1 MPQLR
6 RAKGG
11 AGCQEI
17 LSRQVLP
24 AGVSASSNNISR
36 VPGCRSKIAA
46 CQIAACQ
53 IAACRIA
60 ACQIASCQI
69 AACQN
74 AACVKL
80 LECQI
85 AACVKSLRIKSLA
98 YVTKFAACQIA
109 ACQIACVSNRCVS
122 KSLRVKS
129 LRVKSLR
136 VKPLHIRRRK
146 SLSKACQ
153 NEKQDHDEIKDS
165 IRVWEVGT
173 VHTHK
178 PSDIKRI
185 KRPPGGMIMEES
197 PAS

>member
-1 MPQLR
+1 M
-6 RAKGG
+6 
-11 AGCQEI
+11 
-17 LSRQVLP
+17 
-24 AGVSASSNNISR
+24 
-36 VPGCRSKIAA
+36 
-46 CQIAACQ
+46 CQIAAYQ
-53 IAACRIA
+53 IA
-60 ACQIASCQI
+60 
-69 AACQN
+69 
-74 AACVKL
+74 CVCHK
-80 LECQI
+80 I
-85 AACVKSLRIKSLA
+85 R
-98 YVTKFAACQIA
+98 
-109 ACQIACVSNRCVS
+109 CVSNRCVSDRLRVKSLRVS